1 MISCGLTHTSVVPL
15 DLIKCRLQVNPEKYG
30 SIIKGFRVTVRDSG
44 IRELG
49 KGWAPTFFGY
59 SLQGLGKFGLY
70 EVFKKFYAGIIG
82 EVSCTVHTFI
92 I

>member
-1 MISCGLTHTSVVPL
+1 MTTAV
-15 DLIKCRLQVNPEKYG
+15 QVNPEKYG
-30 SIIKGFRVTVRDSG
+30 SIFKGFKVTVSEGG

-70 EVFKKFYAGIIG
+70 EVFKKIYAGIIG
-82 EVSCTVHTFI
+82 EVGYTADAF
-92 I
+92 